1 MFERYILYSLINN
14 PQTNGTF
21 GEMIVKSMFES
32 KFYGPDERY
41 LVNNIYFE
49 DVDGTHQIDHILI
62 LQKGIFVIE
71 TKHINGKITINEN
84 GNWVA
89 TYGPKVFEMIDPIK
103 QNDHHCKVVKAF
115 MHNQYNVH
123 SVIVFTTENK
133 PQGVA
138 DFVVNFSKLKQY
150 LHNLDTGEN
159 ISSEEM
165 KQINDWL
172 TTNKQECT
180 VTPQEHIDNIKNKK

>member
-14 PQTNGTF
+14 PQSNGTF
-21 GEMIVKSMFES
+21 GEMIVRSMFES
-32 KFYGPDERY
+32 KFFGNEERY

-49 DVDGTHQIDHILI
+49 DNDGTHQIDHILI
-62 LQKGIFVIE
+62 LHKGVFVLE

-84 GNWVA
+84 GTWTA
-89 TYGPKVFEMIDPIK
+89 TYGPKTYDMVDPIR

-115 MHNQYNVH
+115 LGNQYNVH

-133 PQGVA
+133 PKDIA
-138 DFVVNFSKLKQY
+138 DNVVNFSELKQY
-150 LHNLDTGEN
+150 LLGLETGEN

-165 KQINDWL
+165 KQIHEWL
-172 TTNKQECT
+172 TENKKDYT
-180 VTPQEHIDNIKNKK
+180 ITPQEHIDNIKNK